1 MRVSTFRG
9 SFATHLYTAELSEL
23 ASCGRALFAWVTG
36 SGASADNVFSVDY
49 SGRCGGGSGGGRIV
63 PTFTSVDL
71 CPTSGFYMQETDFIV
86 PLSLL
91 QTDLSGSH
99 RMQSG

>member
-1 MRVSTFRG
+1 MKQPSP
-9 SFATHLYTAELSEL
+9 ASENT
-23 ASCGRALFAWVTG
+23 RALFAWVKG
-36 SGASADNVFSVDY
+36 SGASADNVFSMDY

-71 CPTSGFYMQETDFIV
+71 CLTSVFYMQETDFIV

>member
-1 MRVSTFRG
+1 MSSLWTILEGVV
-9 SFATHLYTAELSEL
+9 EE
-23 ASCGRALFAWVTG
+23 
-36 SGASADNVFSVDY
+36 
-49 SGRCGGGSGGGRIV
+49 V

-71 CPTSGFYMQETDFIV
+71 CLTSVFYMQETDFVV

-91 QTDLSGSH
+91 QMDLNGSH